1 MAPGR
6 RQALPLPR
14 DDLSANTLD
23 NPTPE
28 PSGDRSHHPGDILQV
43 PETQQTPSGA
53 AKRAREDQL
62 HDLELEKARLE
73 VERQRKAIAWEEE
86 RQRKAIALEEE
97 RQRKAIAFE
106 EDLYRQKLAQ
116 LAPPQG
122 EGRRPTADE
131 DDEGEI
137 PPEAIEVSLLFPAV
151 PQKEVA
157 AIFEGKFD
165 PKNLYKLH
173 RKVTLTNEDED
184 EVSFI
189 DGKLRTKKRT
199 GTTKDY
205 PQPSTWSRAFIQYVS
220 ILSEFEKFNGL
231 TRPLLTFHERIM
243 DLAQTYAWERVV
255 VLALTFHKERLV
267 LGIHDKK
274 AWQIPS
280 DVVDE
285 HLRGALRPT
294 KPTTNLPTEYC
305 MKWNT
310 GDCNW
315 ARCSRK
321 HACRRCG
328 KDHKEKDHKGP
339 PS

>member
-1 MAPGR
+1 MGSGR
-6 RQALPLPR
+6 RQPLPL
-14 DDLSANTLD
+14 SSTNTLN

-28 PSGDRSHHPGDILQV
+28 PSGEQV
-43 PETQQTPSGA
+43 PETQLPSSESGL
-53 AKRAREDQL
+53 AKRPRENEL
-62 HDLELEKARLE
+62 YELELEKARLE

-86 RQRKAIALEEE
+86 H
-97 RQRKAIAFE
+97 QRKAIAFE
-106 EDLYRQKLAQ
+106 EELHRQKLAQ
-116 LAPPQG
+116 LATPLR
-122 EGRRPTADE
+122 EGRYPTADE

-137 PPEAIEVSLLFPAV
+137 SPEAIEVSLHFPAV
-151 PQKEVA
+151 PQKEIA

-173 RKVTLTNEDED
+173 RKVTLANEDGD
-184 EVSFI
+184 EVSFV

-205 PQPSTWSRAFIQYVS
+205 PQPIIWSRAFIQYVS

-231 TRPLLTFHERIM
+231 TRPLLSFHDRIM
-243 DLAQTYAWERVV
+243 DLSLTYAWERVV

-285 HLRGALRPT
+285 HLRGALRLAKSP
-294 KPTTNLPTEYC
+294 NQPTEYC
-305 MKWNT
+305 IRWNT

-315 ARCSRK
+315 PRCSRK

-328 KDHKEKDHKGP
+328 KGHKEKDHKT
-339 PS
+339 STQTSS

>member
-1 MAPGR
+1 MI
-6 RQALPLPR
+6 
-14 DDLSANTLD
+14 D
-23 NPTPE
+23 
-28 PSGDRSHHPGDILQV
+28 
-43 PETQQTPSGA
+43 
-53 AKRAREDQL
+53 
-62 HDLELEKARLE
+62 
-73 VERQRKAIAWEEE
+73 
-86 RQRKAIALEEE
+86 
-97 RQRKAIAFE
+97 
-106 EDLYRQKLAQ
+106 
-116 LAPPQG
+116 
-122 EGRRPTADE
+122 
-131 DDEGEI
+131 
-137 PPEAIEVSLLFPAV
+137 PEAIEVSLLFPAV

-165 PKNLYKLH
+165 PKNLYKH
-173 RKVTLTNEDED
+173 RKLTLTNEDDD
-184 EVSFI
+184 EVPFI

-267 LGIHDKK
+267 LGINDKK